1 MKKVLKLVLAVAV
14 IATLAAC
21 NNNDNDDNNYNQ
33 VNEEPASTPIQEEC
47 ATMPTPPPPAPN
59 NIADPRIEEQD
70 TSINAKSCELQP
82 LSSLQIIAEVKYH
95 LDNNDFTAA
104 AHALC
109 LIDTTRMQ
117 EIFDNN
123 PEIASEIGFIRNTIG
138 FSEDTQAIEVIK
150 EWDRTMTATF
160 GIRLTEGDF

>member
-1 MKKVLKLVLAVAV
+1 MKKVLTLVLAIAV

-21 NNNDNDDNNYNQ
+21 NNNDNNNDNP
-33 VNEEPASTPIQEEC
+33 VNKEPASTTIQEDC
-47 ATMPTPPPPAPN
+47 AAMPTPLPPTPTD
-59 NIADPRIEEQD
+59 IAEPRIEEQD

-95 LDNNDFTAA
+95 LENNDFTVA

-117 EIFDNN
+117 DIFDNS
-123 PEIASEIGFIRNTIG
+123 PELATEIGFIRNTIG

-150 EWDRTMTATF
+150 EWDRTMTGTF
-160 GIRLTEGDF
+160 GIRLTEGDY